1 MENEVKITTGF
12 AGGEHVTDGPIT
24 TTVANQIAPGLIKNE
39 VDERV
44 IRLKPMATP
53 VDQISRTIGAR
64 KCKSMVVE
72 YYSVDT
78 KKSVTK
84 MSDVPEP
91 TGTKHIGDKEIY
103 TITTKDSNV
112 FSVSDTILIPEV
124 NGTKGEN
131 MPAPTGLMLYV
142 LEIIDKNHIKA
153 IAINSDDEGAIKGMV
168 PNTQMV
174 RMARAA
180 GELDVL
186 TPQFEALPRKSTNFC
201 QIFKAQVEQS
211 HIMRQSAKEVGWTFS
226 DQEEVA
232 ITDMRMCM
240 EKSFIFGS
248 KARIMQGERGDE
260 IMFTGGIWSQA
271 GGAVNYSEGEL
282 NHAKLTEIMR
292 KAFTGESAGS
302 SKKILFAG
310 SQLIADL
317 SNLDAQRVI
326 AAKDKVTYWGIDF
339 NEIHS
344 KFGTLL
350 VIFSEVFDQCG
361 HSRDGLIIDPE
372 YLTKYV
378 QQPMKADKIDM
389 KMVGTRN
396 TEAVVITEASCLV
409 LRNPKAHTRI
419 IFRD

>member
-1 MENEVKITTGF
+1 MTG
-12 AGGEHVTDGPIT
+12 
-24 TTVANQIAPGLIKNE
+24 
-39 VDERV
+39 
-44 IRLKPMATP
+44 TP
-53 VDQISRTIGAR
+53 QPT
-64 KCKSMVVE
+64 
-72 YYSVDT
+72 DT
-78 KKSVTK
+78 KHQ
-84 MSDVPEP
+84 E
-91 TGTKHIGDKEIY
+91 GKEIY
-103 TITTKDSNV
+103 IITTKDDNV
-112 FSVSDTILIPEV
+112 FSVSDTILLPEV
-124 NGTKGEN
+124 NGTLSED
-131 MPAPTGLMLYV
+131 MPSQTGLMLYV
-142 LEIIDKNHIKA
+142 LEVIDKNKIKV
-153 IAINSDDEGAIKGMV
+153 IAINTTDDGIIKGAV
-168 PNTQMV
+168 PNGRMV

-186 TPQFEALPRKSTNFC
+186 TPQFEALPKKSTNFC

-211 HIMRQSAKEVGWTFS
+211 HIMRQSDKEVGWTFS

-248 KARIMQGERGDE
+248 KARIMQAERGDE

-271 GGAVNYSEGEL
+271 GNTVTYSEGDITHE
-282 NHAKLTEIMR
+282 KLTEIMR
-292 KAFTGESAGS
+292 KAFTGQAAGS
-302 SKKILFAG
+302 SEKILFAG

-326 AAKDKVTYWGIDF
+326 TAKDKVTHWGIDF

-350 VIFSEVFDQCG
+350 VIYSEVFDQCE
-361 HSRDGLIIDPE
+361 HSREGLIIDPE

-389 KMVGTRN
+389 KKAGTRN

-419 IFRD
+419 IYND

>member
-1 MENEVKITTGF
+1 MENEINVTTGF

-24 TTVANQIAPGLIKNE
+24 TTVAEQLAPGLIKND
-39 VDERV
+39 VDEHV

-53 VDQISRTIGAR
+53 VDQISRMIGAR
-64 KCKSMVVE
+64 KTGSMVVE
-72 YYSVDT
+72 YYSVDS
-78 KKSVTK
+78 KKPATQMMGTPVAT
-84 MSDVPEP
+84 D
-91 TGTKHIGDKEIY
+91 TKHITGKEIY
-103 TITTKDSNV
+103 TVTTKDDNV
-112 FSVSDTILIPEV
+112 FSASDTILIPEV
-124 NGTKGEN
+124 NGVKGED
-131 MPAPTGLMLYV
+131 MAAQTGLMLYV
-142 LEIIDKNHIKA
+142 LEVIDKNHIKV
-153 IAINSDDEGAIKGMV
+153 IAINTGEDGIIKGAV
-168 PNTQMV
+168 PNARMV

-186 TPQFEALPRKSTNFC
+186 TPQFEALPKKSTNFC

-211 HIMRQSAKEVGWTFS
+211 HIMRQSAKEVGWTFT

-271 GGAVNYSEGEL
+271 ANVVNYSLGDITSE
-282 NHAKLTEIMR
+282 KLTDIMR
-292 KAFTGESAGS
+292 KAFTGEAAGS
-302 SKKILFAG
+302 GRKILFAG
-310 SQLIADL
+310 SELIADL
-317 SNLDAQRVI
+317 TNLDAQRVI
-326 AAKDKVTYWGIDF
+326 TAKDKVTYWGIDF

-361 HSRDGLIIDPE
+361 HSCDGLIIDPE

-389 KMVGTRN
+389 KKMGTRN
-396 TEAVVITEASCLV
+396 TEAVVITEASCLI

-419 IFRD
+419 IFRS

>member
-1 MENEVKITTGF
+1 MENNITVTTGF

-24 TTVANQIAPGLIKNE
+24 TTVANQITPGLIKNE

-78 KKSVTK
+78 KKPVTK
-84 MSDVPEP
+84 M
-91 TGTKHIGDKEIY
+91 TGTPQPTDTKHQEGKEIY
-103 TITTKDSNV
+103 IITTKDDNV
-112 FSVSDTILIPEV
+112 FSVSDTILLPEV
-124 NGTKGEN
+124 NGTLSED
-131 MPAPTGLMLYV
+131 MPSQTGLMLYV
-142 LEIIDKNHIKA
+142 LEVIDKNKIKV
-153 IAINSDDEGAIKGMV
+153 IAINTTDDGIIKGAV
-168 PNTQMV
+168 PNGRMV

-186 TPQFEALPRKSTNFC
+186 TPQFEALPKKSTNFC

-211 HIMRQSAKEVGWTFS
+211 HIMRQSDKEVGWTFS

-248 KARIMQGERGDE
+248 KARIMQAERGDE

-271 GGAVNYSEGEL
+271 GNTVTYSEGDITHE
-282 NHAKLTEIMR
+282 KLTEIMR
-292 KAFTGESAGS
+292 KAFTGQAAGS

-326 AAKDKVTYWGIDF
+326 TAKDKVTHWGIDF

-350 VIFSEVFDQCG
+350 VIYSEVFDQCE
-361 HSRDGLIIDPE
+361 HSREGLIIDPE

-389 KMVGTRN
+389 KKAGTRN

-419 IFRD
+419 IYND

>member
-1 MENEVKITTGF
+1 MF
-12 AGGEHVTDGPIT
+12 
-24 TTVANQIAPGLIKNE
+24 
-39 VDERV
+39 
-44 IRLKPMATP
+44 
-53 VDQISRTIGAR
+53 
-64 KCKSMVVE
+64 
-72 YYSVDT
+72 
-78 KKSVTK
+78 
-84 MSDVPEP
+84 
-91 TGTKHIGDKEIY
+91 
-103 TITTKDSNV
+103 
-112 FSVSDTILIPEV
+112 FS
-124 NGTKGEN
+124 
-131 MPAPTGLMLYV
+131 Y
-142 LEIIDKNHIKA
+142 
-153 IAINSDDEGAIKGMV
+153 
-168 PNTQMV
+168 
-174 RMARAA
+174 
-180 GELDVL
+180 
-186 TPQFEALPRKSTNFC
+186 FY
-201 QIFKAQVEQS
+201 KAQVEQS

-271 GGAVNYSEGEL
+271 GGAVNYKEGEL